1 MEIENLPNE
10 LLEKIFRHLPVD
22 DLENAAL
29 VCLAWKDI
37 ILSVIIPKYVTIHLK
52 PVYPVT
58 HELIPMPSLLSS
70 QMMNPFA
77 KSHYKITIPNEEL
90 VQSPEF
96 IDFFMHCGSNLKSL
110 HLQFVQL
117 SEAILKV
124 FPYLSNLEEL
134 CLTTES
140 DELYGPRPQNPEL
153 YLSSF
158 KNLKT
163 LKLFHPNYFILHNT
177 SLLSSTPLASI
188 CFERFEAD
196 LRHLKPILQQ
206 HSSSLRELTVRVEEM
221 KPFLQYLNSLPDLKL
236 CKLNIKSG
244 GNEDDFTDALIQL
257 FDAQSQTLRVLR
269 IGSELSLRAVSQIP
283 KMLPQLQ
290 ELELIA
296 ESIHDCKAFAE
307 LRHLRKLTMS
317 LYDVRAWDESACIES
332 VVDFA
337 LSVTFPLISPAV
349 FCSFPNARSFY
360 LEDVDDDTLMRDI
373 IVVQTL
379 MDKVQRVERLD
390 LENYVLKE
398 REILNDSVQRFDTI
412 EGLRMLKYCC
422 RDMSDASLMTMALP
436 ELRELHLTHCPR
448 VTFKGISFLVR
459 SCPLIETLHLEYNK
473 IGFNDDCMDVI
484 TRKLTRLRRLYLV
497 NLKGLTNE
505 SVEIILNNCRNL
517 RELTFSYCIG
527 ITMDKAEAI
536 EKLSSLKTLRNLVY
550 S

>member
-10 LLEKIFRHLPVD
+10 LLEKIFRYLSAD

-37 ILSVIIPKYVTIHLK
+37 ILTVIIPKYVTIHLK
-52 PVYPVT
+52 PVHPVT

-70 QMMNPFA
+70 QIMNTFP
-77 KSHYKITIPNEEL
+77 KSHYKITVPNEEL
-90 VQSPEF
+90 VEAPEF
-96 IDFFMHCGSNLKSL
+96 IDFFKHCGPNLRSL
-110 HLQFVQL
+110 HLQVVQL
-117 SEAILKV
+117 SEGMLKV

-140 DELYGPRPQNPEL
+140 DELYGAKPQNPEL
-153 YLSSF
+153 YLPCL
-158 KNLKT
+158 KNLKS
-163 LKLFHPNYFILHNT
+163 LKFFMPNYFMLLNAP
-177 SLLSSTPLASI
+177 LLSCSLSI
-188 CFERFEAD
+188 LCLERFEVE
-196 LRHLKPILQQ
+196 LRHLKPILHQ
-206 HSSSLRELTVRVEEM
+206 HASTLREVTVKVEEM

-236 CKLNIKSG
+236 RKLNIKSG

-257 FDAQSQTLRVLR
+257 FYQQPQLRILR

-283 KMLPQLQ
+283 RMLPDLQ

-307 LRHLRKLTMS
+307 LKHLRKLTMS
-317 LYDVRAWDESACIES
+317 LYDVRAWDESASIGS
-332 VVDFA
+332 VVDFS

-379 MDKVQRVERLD
+379 MERVQRVERLD

-412 EGLRMLKYCC
+412 EGLRMLKYSC
-422 RDMSDASLMTMALP
+422 RDMSDASLLTMALP

-448 VTFKGISFLVR
+448 VTFKGVSFLVR
-459 SCPLIETLHLEYNK
+459 NCPLIETLHVEYNK
-473 IGFNDDCMDVI
+473 TGFNDDCMDVI
-484 TRKLTRLRRLYLV
+484 TRKLTGLRRLYLV

-505 SVEIILNNCRNL
+505 SVEHILTNCRSL

-536 EKLSSLKTLRNLVY
+536 GKLSTLKTLRKLIF